1 MLRRADSRFHGD
13 ALVGQP
19 SGCPVFNLLAINLNC
34 GESAEVKNGQA
45 EARPTEIIDTELG
58 PAYVRAASQNPIL
71 PFAGENLMNKTRRKF
86 LWIAG
91 LAALAL
97 GPQVRA
103 DTLAV
108 ACKSDFQLA
117 LVDPATEKVLVRLPT
132 GRGPHELAVSPDGR
146 TVYVSNFGR
155 YSVYPPGDTDHDKA
169 GDTITVIDV
178 ANRSVKTTF
187 DLGTHTGP
195 HGMIASRDGK
205 LLWVTTETP
214 QAVLELDSATGK
226 ILHVWN
232 TNQVRSHMIVTP
244 PDEKKFYVTNT
255 VSGSV
260 SVVER
265 STGEVKILATGP
277 GTEGIAISPDGKEV
291 WAASRADAKISV
303 ISTAT
308 DAIVAAFPS
317 GGKSPKR
324 MAFSPDGSQVWVTN
338 SGSSQVTVFDAH
350 SRELLSSLPL
360 DKDPSGVY
368 FSSDGRRAY
377 VTNSA
382 ANLLTIIDAQAR
394 KVLNAMPIGTDPD
407 GVAWSAR

>member
-1 MLRRADSRFHGD
+1 
-13 ALVGQP
+13 
-19 SGCPVFNLLAINLNC
+19 
-34 GESAEVKNGQA
+34 
-45 EARPTEIIDTELG
+45 
-58 PAYVRAASQNPIL
+58 
-71 PFAGENLMNKTRRKF
+71 MNKTRRKF

-226 ILHVWN
+226 ILRVWN
-232 TNQVRSHMIVTP
+232 TNQQRSHMIVTP
-244 PDEKKFYVTNT
+244 PDESKFYVTNT

-303 ISTAT
+303 ISTVT